1 MSEAQRKVLQGKLG
15 YHFVDVALLKQAL
28 SHRSIG
34 ACNNERLEFL
44 GDSILSF
51 VIADELFRLFPGAR
65 EGELSRLRSQLV
77 KGDTLANIARELD
90 LGPYLILGD
99 GEKKSGGATRESI
112 LADAVEAL
120 LGAIYLEAGLPEA
133 RSAIL
138 RLLASRI
145 GQLSLSD
152 TKKDSKSKLQEL
164 LQSKKLPLPEY
175 EVASVE
181 GEGHAQ
187 VFTVTCA
194 VQNSSYKAS
203 ATASS
208 RKKAEK
214 LAALQ
219 MLQHLNYQ

>member
-1 MSEAQRKVLQGKLG
+1 VSELPIQMLQDKMG
-15 YHFVDVALLKQAL
+15 YHFDDAALLKQAL

-51 VIADELFRLFPGAR
+51 VIADELFRLFPSAR

-77 KGDTLANIARELD
+77 KGDTLASIAQELN
-90 LGPYLILGD
+90 LGVCLILGD
-99 GEKKSGGATRESI
+99 GEKKSGGAARESI

-120 LGAIYLEAGLPEA
+120 LGAIYLDAGLNA
-133 RSAIL
+133 TRNTIL
-138 RLLASRI
+138 KLLANRI
-145 GQLSLSD
+145 GQLNLSD

-164 LQSKKLPLPEY
+164 LQSKKLALPEY
-175 EVASVE
+175 EVANIE

-187 VFTVTCA
+187 TFTVTCV
-194 VQNSSYKAS
+194 VQNTAYKAS

-214 LAALQ
+214 LAASQ
-219 MLQHLNYQ
+219 MLQHLNHQ